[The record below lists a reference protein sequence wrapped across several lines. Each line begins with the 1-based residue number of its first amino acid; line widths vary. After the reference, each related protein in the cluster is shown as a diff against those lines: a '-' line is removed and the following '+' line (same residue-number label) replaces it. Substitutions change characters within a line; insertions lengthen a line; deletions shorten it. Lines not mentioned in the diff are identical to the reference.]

1 MTKVFIGAVV
11 GIFLG
16 AFAVEILKK
25 KSPKTYKAITDQ
37 ATQFAASVAE
47 VFHEGESQLES
58 IISDDPPGT
67 KRA

>member
-1 MTKVFIGAVV
+1 MTKVLIGTIV

-47 VFHEGESQLES
+47 VLHEGEAQLES
-58 IISDDPPGT
+58 IINDDPPAQ